1 MQRLELSA
9 SYLLFILLIELTY
22 AQQLF
27 YSEPFANTYSIVAR
41 DSVSGEMGVA
51 VQSHWFSVGTVVS
64 WAEAGVG
71 VVATQ
76 SFVNVSFG
84 VRGLELLKE
93 GKSPQ
98 QALDILLSDDENADV
113 RQVAIIDT
121 KGRVAAHTG
130 KNCIEAAG
138 HQTGNNFSAQ
148 ANLMLKNTVWNAMA
162 NAFENS
168 SGPLAERLITA
179 LEAAENEGGDIRGK
193 QSAVLLIV
201 KGESTGKVWE
211 DKLVDIRVDDHAE
224 PLKELRRIYKVH
236 VAYELMNDGDD
247 AVTEGNMK
255 LALKKYAEAEKLF
268 PDNLE
273 MKFWHAVTLV
283 ENDKLEDALPLFK
296 EVFAKNKNW
305 KILTPRLIK
314 SGLLNV
320 SELDLKRILSLT
332 ND

>member
-1 MQRLELSA
+1 MLRTRIFTFLFLIFTLTELAHS
-9 SYLLFILLIELTY
+9 
-22 AQQLF
+22 QQLF
-27 YSEPFANTYSIVAR
+27 FSEPFANTYSIVAR
-41 DSVSGEMGVA
+41 DSVTGEMGVA

-71 VVATQ
+71 AVATQ

-84 VRGLELLKE
+84 KRGLEILKD

-98 QALDILLSDDENADV
+98 EALDILLSDDESKEV

-130 KNCIEAAG
+130 ENCIDAAG
-138 HQTGNNFSAQ
+138 HSTGDNYSAQ
-148 ANLMLKNTVWNAMA
+148 ANMMLKNTVWSAMA

-168 SGPLAERLITA
+168 TGPLAARLITA

-193 QSAVLLIV
+193 QSAALLVV
-201 KGESTGKVWE
+201 KGKSTGKVWE

-224 PLKELRRIYKVH
+224 PLKELKRIYEVH

-255 LALKKYAEAEKLF
+255 LALEKYTEAEKLF

-273 MKFWHAVTLV
+273 MKYWHAVTLV
-283 ENDKLEDALPLFK
+283 ENGRLEESLPLFK
-296 EVFAKNKNW
+296 EVFSKNKNW
-305 KILTPRLIK
+305 KTLTPRLIK
-314 SGLLNV
+314 SKLLTVNEN
-320 SELDLKRILSLT
+320 ELNRIL
-332 ND
+332 NADE